1 MVMVSTHVVLEPVLR
16 GALCFT
22 CVWARCG
29 VYLFAL
35 DTGTNRLHAAPAAAV
50 RSLSRLPPAGLW
62 CSVRHGGRR
71 VRESLQDL
79 SSSHRGLPH
88 SCLPPGI
95 RSSDLWPWLSSLSKA
110 PNPAVF
116 GRGGKPGKGF
126 RMLLAH
132 RLRWCFPRT
141 PCQQR
146 CWRTCHGG
154 TPRTVALALSLH
166 HCGSDTGRWAAHT
179 KLPTSMGKIRGCQC
193 VYVCRLATQRAQ
205 EAHSCSRT
213 KKKLVKGNA
222 GYAAQH

>member
-1 MVMVSTHVVLEPVLR
+1 MSFSSQCCAVPCASPACGPAVALTCLLWTQVQTACTQHHWQQQLCVAYQDYHQLAFGAVSATAGVGSGRAYRTCLR
-16 GALCFT
+16 RT
-22 CVWARCG
+22 
-29 VYLFAL
+29 
-35 DTGTNRLHAAPAAAV
+35 
-50 RSLSRLPPAGLW
+50 
-62 CSVRHGGRR
+62 
-71 VRESLQDL
+71 
-79 SSSHRGLPH
+79 RGLPH

-95 RSSDLWPWLSSLSKA
+95 RSPDLWPWLSSLSKA

-116 GRGGKPGKGF
+116 GRGGGKGF

-166 HCGSDTGRWAAHT
+166 QCGSDTGRWAAHT

-193 VYVCRLATQRAQ
+193 VHRDVCRLATQRAQ

-213 KKKLVKGNA
+213 KKKKLVQGNA